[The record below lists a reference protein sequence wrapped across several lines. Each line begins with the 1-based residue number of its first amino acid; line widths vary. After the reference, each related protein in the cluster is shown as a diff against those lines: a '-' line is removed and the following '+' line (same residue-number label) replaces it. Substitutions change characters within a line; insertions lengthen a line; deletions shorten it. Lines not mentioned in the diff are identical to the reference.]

1 MTALFAF
8 LVIIIVAVFVHEMGH
23 YIAARV
29 FGVRVMRF
37 SVGFG
42 KPLAR
47 KVDKRG
53 TEWVLAP
60 IPLGGYVQML
70 DAETAKRAGLKHEQ
84 SLEGVDNWKRFIVYA
99 AGPFAN
105 IVLTAVLATMLALDG
120 EVGLKPV
127 VGKVFANSPAAKAG
141 ARSGDEMTSVN
152 GEAVQIWAQAADV
165 MVDAVIDEAPI
176 KWTTTNGATREIP
189 GGEIPLDSLD
199 SGLLRAIGIYPDDS
213 YLLPKLVSVVPGGAG
228 DVGGL
233 REGDIIGGINGVYAE
248 TWSDVRFAIA
258 DNPGETMTLVI
269 GRGERQIISVT
280 VTMGERLRNGRR
292 EGVLGIIPTL
302 DRARLQELA
311 TTVHLGLGE
320 AMATGIALSGEY
332 VIRTFA
338 VIRHIVIGNV
348 SPDNLSG
355 PVGIAMHAE
364 SAAKSGFGEFL
375 RFLAFISAS
384 LAAINLLPLPLLD
397 GGQMIVCIIQA
408 ARRKPLSPATVSV
421 MGKVGG
427 ALLFTLMLYVI
438 VNDFVKLWG

>member
-8 LVIIIVAVFVHEMGH
+8 LVIVVVAVFVHEMGH

-47 KVDKRG
+47 KVDKHG

-105 IVLTAVLATMLALDG
+105 IILTAVLATMLALNG

-127 VGKVFANSPAAKAG
+127 IGKVFTNSPAAQAG

-152 GEAVQIWAQAADV
+152 GEDVKIWTQAIDI
-165 MVDAVIDEAPI
+165 MVEAVIAQDAI
-176 KWTTTNGATREIP
+176 QWTTSNGARREIP
-189 GGEIPLDSLD
+189 GGEVPLDSLD
-199 SGLLRAIGIYPDDS
+199 GGLLRAIGIYPDDS

-228 DVGGL
+228 DIGGL
-233 REGDIIGGINGVYAE
+233 REGDVIGGINGVYAE

-269 GRGERQIISVT
+269 GREREIMSVT

-302 DRARLQELA
+302 DRQRLQELA
-311 TTVHLGLGE
+311 TTVHLSLGE
-320 AMATGIALSGEY
+320 AVATGVALSGEY
-332 VIRTFA
+332 VVRTFA

-348 SPDNLSG
+348 SPDNISG

-364 SAAKSGFGEFL
+364 SAAKSGFAEFL